1 MVAKS
6 QLKKITKLYVREQ
19 HKDQAAAVKEK
30 EDAESREKNMEEAKK
45 ARHCFHRCFMF
56 GFIVFMT
63 NITKLYMK

>member
-1 MVAKS
+1 VVAKS

-45 ARHCFHRCFMF
+45 ARRKTLFPPLFYVWFYC
-56 GFIVFMT
+56 I
-63 NITKLYMK
+63 YD